1 VEAIDARV
9 VVPSAGP
16 PCFLDNDLFGF
27 NVIDGDELSIFP
39 DQTVFI
45 ERLRRAGR
53 DTAQLAIPGT
63 AFDLTPGQVS
73 ISHPL
78 PDADVGRIFSAK
90 REYLERYASD
100 WRPWL
105 EQLKSAW
112 PAPAPDLVGR
122 LKAWWEPLLAQAPT
136 LREGVGA
143 NVLLRA
149 GDESVLVD
157 FPAGEVQAHD
167 GEPFAFSFDLP
178 RPLVE
183 AVVAEQAVDWSN
195 ALFLSCRFRAWRAGE
210 FNEFVYNF
218 LKSLSDER
226 IVRAEAEAR
235 YRLAPPPEV
244 EEIELCGYVME
255 RWCPHR
261 QADLSV
267 FGEVEEGVLTCHLHG
282 WQFDLETGRCL
293 TAEDRHLR
301 VRPASS
307 RAAS

>member
-1 VEAIDARV
+1 
-9 VVPSAGP
+9 
-16 PCFLDNDLFGF
+16 
-27 NVIDGDELSIFP
+27 
-39 DQTVFI
+39 
-45 ERLRRAGR
+45 
-53 DTAQLAIPGT
+53 
-63 AFDLTPGQVS
+63 
-73 ISHPL
+73 
-78 PDADVGRIFSAK
+78 
-90 REYLERYASD
+90 
-100 WRPWL
+100 
-105 EQLKSAW
+105 
-112 PAPAPDLVGR
+112 

-143 NVLLRA
+143 NVLLRS

-157 FPAGEVQAHD
+157 FPAGEVRAHD

-183 AVVAEQAVDWSN
+183 AVVAERAVDWSN
-195 ALFLSCRFRAWRAGE
+195 ALFLSCRFRAWRVGE

-267 FGEVEEGVLTCHLHG
+267 FGEIEDGVLTCHLHG
-282 WQFDLETGRCL
+282 WQFALATGRCL
-293 TAEDRHLR
+293 TAEDRPLR

>member
-1 VEAIDARV
+1 M
-9 VVPSAGP
+9 
-16 PCFLDNDLFGF
+16 
-27 NVIDGDELSIFP
+27 
-39 DQTVFI
+39 
-45 ERLRRAGR
+45 
-53 DTAQLAIPGT
+53 
-63 AFDLTPGQVS
+63 
-73 ISHPL
+73 
-78 PDADVGRIFSAK
+78 
-90 REYLERYASD
+90 
-100 WRPWL
+100 
-105 EQLKSAW
+105 
-112 PAPAPDLVGR
+112 
-122 LKAWWEPLLAQAPT
+122 
-136 LREGVGA
+136 
-143 NVLLRA
+143 
-149 GDESVLVD
+149 LVD
-157 FPAGEVQAHD
+157 FPSGEVRAHD

-183 AVVAEQAVDWSN
+183 AVVAERAVDWSN

-210 FNEFVYNF
+210 FNEYVYNF

-267 FGEVEEGVLTCHLHG
+267 FGEVEGGVLTCHLHG
-282 WQFDLETGRCL
+282 WQFDLESGRCL

-301 VRPASS
+301 VRRAS